1 MPSRPGVRTVQLAAF
16 RSVLTESLLSLPHPP
31 IVFGRLRKVACL
43 LQIAS
48 ETSPAEPPLFPV
60 PEQSSPDAQGTLQ
73 TSPIQL
79 LLLSIVM
86 PLPGRNVQQIL
97 RFAQFVFMIF
107 PK

>member
-1 MPSRPGVRTVQLAAF
+1 MPSRPGVRTVQFAAF
-16 RSVLTESLLSLPHPP
+16 RSVLTESQLSLPLPP

-48 ETSPAEPPLFPV
+48 ETSPAEPRLFPV
-60 PEQSSPDAQGTLQ
+60 PELFSPDAQGTLQ

-86 PLPGRNVQQIL
+86 PTPGGNVQH
-97 RFAQFVFMIF
+97 IF
-107 PK
+107 YICTRCFHYLPT